1 MPVREYYTVDRSPE
15 EVAAVW
21 NWAEKECA
29 GKLEPEN
36 PYAMGVLAA
45 LEYLMGETESRPQDY
60 KGLFRL
66 DTVLRQ
72 AKEGEQIGG
81 VRDACIDQSRDNLL
95 DPLRPGNPKS
105 LLYKAPV
112 ASRDV
117 VIREGRID
125 SGDKAFRSDTDSGS
139 DSNFS

>member
-21 NWAEKECA
+21 NWAEKECT
-29 GKLEPEN
+29 GKLEHEN

-72 AKEGEQIGG
+72 AKEGEQIGS
-81 VRDACIDQSRDNLL
+81 VRDACIDQPRDKLL

-105 LLYKAPV
+105 LLYKIPV
-112 ASRDV
+112 VGGDV
-117 VIREGRID
+117 ATCKGCINH
-125 SGDKAFRSDTDSGS
+125 GDEAFGGNTDSGGS
-139 DSNFS
+139 KR

>member
-21 NWAEKECA
+21 NWAEKECV
-29 GKLEPEN
+29 GKLEHEN

-66 DTVLRQ
+66 DTVLRR

-81 VRDACIDQSRDNLL
+81 VRDACINQPRDNLL

-105 LLYKAPV
+105 LLYKIPV
-112 ASRDV
+112 VSGDV
-117 VIREGRID
+117 AIRKGCID
-125 SGDKAFRSDTDSGS
+125 SGNEVFGGDADGGSGKG
-139 DSNFS
+139 

>member
-21 NWAEKECA
+21 NWAEKECV
-29 GKLEPEN
+29 GKLEHEN

-72 AKEGEQIGG
+72 AKKGEQIGG
-81 VRDACIDQSRDNLL
+81 VRDACINQPRDNLL
-95 DPLRPGNPKS
+95 DPLRPGNPKN
-105 LLYKAPV
+105 LLYKIPLVSGDV
-112 ASRDV
+112 A
-117 VIREGRID
+117 IRKGCID
-125 SGDKAFRSDTDSGS
+125 SGNEAFRGDADGGSGKG
-139 DSNFS
+139 